1 MFFLL
6 VSLYN
11 MDSTV
16 SLRID
21 LLFLPTKRQD
31 AVLVEMKFEL
41 KTFSKPPTER
51 KSALL
56 PVLMT
61 ATLLFRV

>member
-1 MFFLL
+1 
-6 VSLYN
+6 

-16 SLRID
+16 GLRID
-21 LLFLPTKRQD
+21 LLFEPTTRQYV
-31 AVLVEMKFEL
+31 VLVEMKFEL
-41 KTFSKPPTER
+41 KTFSKAPTER

-61 ATLLFRV
+61 ATLLFWV